1 MAPCP
6 PCVGEIFACLC
17 VTVGEVLA
25 AFCVVNCGDVL
36 EVPLGSFGSCL
47 TAAPVTGAGME
58 PAALTI
64 PAGFEPTTGGFN
76 DAASLPL
83 VRRSCGSFLRA
94 ATYASSYTGFGFLEA
109 W

>member
-17 VTVGEVLA
+17 VTGGEVLA
-25 AFCVVNCGDVL
+25 AFCVNCGDVFD
-36 EVPLGSFGSCL
+36 VPATFGSCL
-47 TAAPVTGAGME
+47 TAAPVTGTGTE

-64 PAGFEPTTGGFN
+64 PAGFEPATVGFN